1 MLDVNQIYYFQL
13 NNVRDNVSH
22 LISFALTDPMYMIAE
37 LGGVYKK
44 R

>member
-1 MLDVNQIYYFQL
+1 MLDANQIYYFQL
-13 NNVRDNVSH
+13 NNVRDNVLR
-22 LISFALTDPMYMIAE
+22 LISFALTDPMYKIAA